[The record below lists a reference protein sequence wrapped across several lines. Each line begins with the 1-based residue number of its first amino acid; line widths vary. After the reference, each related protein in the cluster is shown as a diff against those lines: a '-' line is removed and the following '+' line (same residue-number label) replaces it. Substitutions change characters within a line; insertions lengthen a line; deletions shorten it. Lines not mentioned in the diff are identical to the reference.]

1 MEFITWICIECLFIF
16 QQIEDKLKAHL
27 NAQFDKGIWTNN
39 ARVITNS
46 WIRDGLKPRCISR
59 DLKWGIPVPLEGY
72 QDKVCGQGPQVGNTG
87 TSRGVP
93 RQGTWASILLQRD
106 RWKVHISTSMSLDVA
121 LGFQDKVLVLQ
132 YPYRNFQKMHISNLC
147 ISTNREVAR

>member
-1 MEFITWICIECLFIF
+1 MDKHSMFIF

-27 NAQFDKGIWTNN
+27 NAQFNKGIWTNN

-72 QDKVCGQGPQVGNTG
+72 QDKVRGHQYSYRETDVKYMKSTYIYINV
-87 TSRGVP
+87 SRGVP
-93 RQGTWASILLQRD
+93 RQGMWASILLQGD
-106 RWKVHISTSMSLDVA
+106 
-121 LGFQDKVLVLQ
+121 
-132 YPYRNFQKMHISNLC
+132 
-147 ISTNREVAR
+147 